1 MNSSKG
7 KVLLIENE
15 GIVALD
21 IKDTLK
27 KEGFVVKSIQYSKTE
42 LIKNVLNINPD
53 FIILDL
59 DGNFKD
65 FETLDKL
72 NNYYDL
78 PVIFITGLTQK
89 EFDSLNP
96 VNRNIH
102 LILKPF
108 NSENLRT
115 IFKKSELLKKKSAEE
130 ISGLNKNLSDYNS
143 SDQIPMSI

>member
-115 IFKKSELLKKKSAEE
+115 IFKKSELLKKKSTEE
-130 ISGLNKNLSDYNS
+130 ISDLNKNLSDSNS
-143 SDQIPMSI
+143 PDQIPMSI